1 MQQGP
6 ERLLEDKI
14 IIMQIIKRITGKV
27 EVWIGKSKKQHGK
40 YEISG
45 LLKVITL
52 IIIICVSLW
61 IGSML

>member
-27 EVWIGKSKKQHGK
+27 EVWIGKSEKQHGK

>member
-1 MQQGP
+1 MEII
-6 ERLLEDKI
+6 ERN
-14 IIMQIIKRITGKV
+14 TGKV
-27 EVWIGKSKKQHGK
+27 EVWIGKNETQYGK

-45 LLKVITL
+45 LLKVIGL